1 MEEKLDNGEYNSFTE
16 FRTDFKL
23 IVNNCRL
30 YNGQS
35 NGKVAVEIVSKASLT
50 DSVLHNFR
58 IH

>member
-1 MEEKLDNGEYNSFTE
+1 MDLLKMDEKLENGEYRTFPE

-35 NGKVAVEIVSKASLT
+35 NGMIMSKPPKS
-50 DSVLHNFR
+50 S
-58 IH
+58 

>member
-1 MEEKLDNGEYNSFTE
+1 MDLLKMDEKLENGEYRTFPE

-35 NGKVAVEIVSKASLT
+35 NGMIIDFTYVFLS
-50 DSVLHNFR
+50 F
-58 IH
+58 